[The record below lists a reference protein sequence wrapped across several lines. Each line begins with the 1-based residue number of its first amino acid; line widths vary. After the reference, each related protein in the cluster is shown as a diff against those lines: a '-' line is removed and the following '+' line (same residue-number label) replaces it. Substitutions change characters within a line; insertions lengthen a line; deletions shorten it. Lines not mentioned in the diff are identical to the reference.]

1 MTLRL
6 FRTFTVQ
13 LIHRR
18 FYKKQPVRVRFAPSP
33 TGQLHLGG
41 LRTALYNYLF
51 ARQNGGSFILR
62 IEDTDQTRLEVR
74 AMEKLQE
81 DLLWTGI
88 IPDEGPTTGGPN
100 GPYIQSKRLNLYR
113 EQVEKLLE
121 NGSAYYCFCSERRL
135 EMLRK
140 EAIKA
145 GEIPKYDNRC
155 RHLEKDV
162 ITSKLSRQEPHCIRF
177 KLPDTLKTF
186 HDLVYGDVS
195 ISQAEG
201 DPVIIKSDGFPT
213 YHFANVV
220 DDHFME
226 ISHVLRG
233 VEWQISTP
241 KHLEMYYAFGWTPP
255 QFGHLPLILNANGT
269 KLSKRQGDIKVESF
283 RKDGIFPL
291 ALLNYI
297 TYAGG
302 GFRREDGFQ
311 DVCHTY
317 VDLIKQF
324 DIDRINTSSS
334 RLHHDKLMEFNKLE
348 LSNLLDDSN
357 NMKFLVQKLQ
367 NLVLEA
373 FPDRR
378 NDGSLQLD
386 EHHMVTILEWARNR
400 ITKLTDLI
408 STDLAFL
415 WVTPTLS
422 KTIEDP
428 ETLGP
433 LRTLY
438 AELQNLDTS
447 NFEKD
452 QLNDYL
458 RKFAKDNGLKF
469 STLMKSLRTVLSGLQ
484 HGPAVAEMMEILGKD
499 KTLDRLK
506 HCHGQ

>member
-6 FRTFTVQ
+6 FRTFTLQV
-13 LIHRR
+13 IHKR
-18 FYKKQPVRVRFAPSP
+18 FYNQSPVRVRFAPSP

-62 IEDTDQTRLEVR
+62 IEDTDQLRVEVG

-81 DLLWTGI
+81 DLLWSGI
-88 IPDEGPTTGGPN
+88 IPDEGPMTGGPK
-100 GPYIQSKRLNLYR
+100 GPYVQSKRLDLYR
-113 EQVEKLLE
+113 EQIEKLLE

-140 EAIKA
+140 EAMKA
-145 GEIPKYDNRC
+145 GEVPKYDNRC
-155 RHLEKDV
+155 RHLEKEV
-162 ITSKLSRQEPHCIRF
+162 IASKLSRQDPHCIRF
-177 KLPDTLKTF
+177 KLTDKPKPF

-195 ISQAEG
+195 ISQGEG
-201 DPVIIKSDGFPT
+201 DPVVIKSDGFPT

-233 VEWQISTP
+233 IEWQISTP
-241 KHLEMYYAFGWTPP
+241 KHLEMYQAFGWTPP
-255 QFGHLPLILNANGT
+255 QFGHLPLILNADGT

-302 GFRREDGFQ
+302 GFRRTEGFQ

-317 VDLIKQF
+317 ANLIKQF
-324 DIDRINTSSS
+324 DISKINTSSS
-334 RLHHDKLMEFNKLE
+334 KLHHDKLMEFNKLE
-348 LSNLLDDSN
+348 LSNLLDDTN
-357 NMKFLVQKLQ
+357 NMGFLVRKLQ
-367 NLVLEA
+367 DMVLEA

-386 EHHMVTILEWARNR
+386 DHHMITILEWARDR

-408 STDLAFL
+408 SKDLAFL
-415 WVTPTLS
+415 WVAPRLS
-422 KTIEDP
+422 KAIEDP
-428 ETLGP
+428 EILAS

-438 AELQNLDTS
+438 TELQNWERS
-447 NFEKD
+447 NFERH

-458 RKFAKDNGLKF
+458 KKFANDNGLKF
-469 STLMKSLRTVLSGLQ
+469 PAFMKSLRTVLSGLQ
-484 HGPAVAEMMEILGKD
+484 HGPSVAEMMEILGKD

-506 HCHGQ
+506 HCHSH